1 MADLLLKS
9 SFMSEIYGIHI
20 PRHVPR
26 GLLISADKSRHYHL
40 TQGNSNVW
48 RKLIGQGRD
57 GLFGA
62 QITWVHFLSL
72 PTSPP
77 WLPQFTPFRILSSLL
92 RASGWWTCL
101 LLLSGVSVGNFLT
114 TDGGS
119 WAVWV
124 GFTDF
129 CLPLSSFSLTCA
141 LHCIHLVYTN
151 VCASVSVWVC
161 TSHSRR
167 VSPLP
172 PRGPRH

>member
-62 QITWVHFLSL
+62 QIT
-72 PTSPP
+72 
-77 WLPQFTPFRILSSLL
+77 
-92 RASGWWTCL
+92 
-101 LLLSGVSVGNFLT
+101 
-114 TDGGS
+114 
-119 WAVWV
+119 
-124 GFTDF
+124 
-129 CLPLSSFSLTCA
+129 
-141 LHCIHLVYTN
+141 
-151 VCASVSVWVC
+151 
-161 TSHSRR
+161 
-167 VSPLP
+167 
-172 PRGPRH
+172 